1 MTSTNKKTIKT
12 RLKCPNCGSQNI
24 CLLEDETFCRECGL
38 VLQGVPSIDHYVYGY
53 IVGGKRLMY
62 IKEEKLDVK
71 MLTPQKKRKR

>member
-1 MTSTNKKTIKT
+1 MTSTKNKKQA
-12 RLKCPNCGSQNI
+12 LKCPQCGSRNL
-24 CLLEDETFCRECGL
+24 CYEEHETSCRECGL

-62 IKEEKLDVK
+62 IWEDEDDVK